1 MISLSTKKIDI
12 FVKLEE
18 WYIDTFYGPDFFG
31 PKCSEQILGS
41 DLFWGRGGWYKR
53 KEFLPQAVSSRS
65 CDPLDIW
72 LGDTFPPVDYWIP
85 RELTGR

>member
-41 DLFWGRGGWYKR
+41 DLFCGRGVGI
-53 KEFLPQAVSSRS
+53 KERS
-65 CDPLDIW
+65 FSLKLFPLVRVI
-72 LGDTFPPVDYWIP
+72 LLTSGLVTRFPPVDYWIP